1 MWLIDPA
8 STGSG
13 TQQYGTITDE
23 YFASLFDP
31 DDPDAPEPLKS
42 RDGDGGFFYWLPIE
56 RNAVFGLVSVR
67 ADISKAAHPVLDFWY
82 QGQGSVF
89 DVLVAGG
96 AADLKVVKSID
107 MQSDPTTGWTL
118 ARVPLDEF
126 KASGAVQFELRLT
139 AAHNDDEHIWSVP
152 FDAIRVHDLAEKN
165 LALVAMQAPAS
176 AAPGAEITAM
186 R

>member
-67 ADISKAAHPVLDFWY
+67 ADISKAAHPVLDTS
-82 QGQGSVF
+82 GIK
-89 DVLVAGG
+89 AR
-96 AADLKVVKSID
+96 AACSTC
-107 MQSDPTTGWTL
+107 SW
-118 ARVPLDEF
+118 
-126 KASGAVQFELRLT
+126 
-139 AAHNDDEHIWSVP
+139 
-152 FDAIRVHDLAEKN
+152 LAE
-165 LALVAMQAPAS
+165 QP
-176 AAPGAEITAM
+176 T
-186 R
+186 